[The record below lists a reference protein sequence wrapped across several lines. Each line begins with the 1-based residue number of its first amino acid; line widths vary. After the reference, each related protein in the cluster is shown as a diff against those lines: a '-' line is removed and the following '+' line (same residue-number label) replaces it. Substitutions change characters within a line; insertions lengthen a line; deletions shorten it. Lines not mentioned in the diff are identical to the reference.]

1 MITMAE
7 AMSAGICECCG
18 RPVTILASGEPS
30 LTRCEEHASA
40 GAVVAPEQRL

>member
-7 AMSAGICECCG
+7 AMSARICECCG
-18 RPVTILASGEPS
+18 RPVAILESGETY
-30 LTRCEEHASA
+30 LTCYEEHASA